1 MELEEL
7 SGSQMFLAGSIMTKL
22 SEEMKKEYRNNN
34 EEDAK
39 KAMKYI
45 LSKFDEINKEIT
57 EEVLKQTIE
66 GMNRLRE
73 VILDD

>member
-1 MELEEL
+1 MKLEEL
-7 SGSQMFLAGSIMTKL
+7 SGTQMFLAGSIMTKL

-34 EEDAK
+34 EEDTK

-45 LSKFDEINKEIT
+45 LTKFDEINKEIA
-57 EEVLKQTIE
+57 EEVLKQTIK
-66 GMNRLRE
+66 GINRLRE